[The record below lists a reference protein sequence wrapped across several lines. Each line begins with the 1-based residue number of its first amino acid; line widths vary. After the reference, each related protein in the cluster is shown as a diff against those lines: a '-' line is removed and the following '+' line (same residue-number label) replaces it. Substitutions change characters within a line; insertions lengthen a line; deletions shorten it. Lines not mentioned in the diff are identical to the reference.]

1 MVFISFHK
9 PQSLI
14 TEKGGGGGG
23 GELGNSSSLAWDM
36 PKKSKF
42 FFMPGQEIEWKIGGW
57 YEELGFWL
65 RFNLE

>member
-1 MVFISFHK
+1 MVFLSFHK

-14 TEKGGGGGG
+14 TEKGGGG
-23 GELGNSSSLAWDM
+23 ELGNSSGLACDM
-36 PKKSKF
+36 PKKSKFF

-65 RFNLE
+65 TFNLE